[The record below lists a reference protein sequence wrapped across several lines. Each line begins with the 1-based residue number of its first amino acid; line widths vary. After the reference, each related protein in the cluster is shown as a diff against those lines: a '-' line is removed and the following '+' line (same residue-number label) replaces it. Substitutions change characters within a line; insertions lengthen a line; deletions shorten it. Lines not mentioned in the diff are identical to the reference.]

1 MSLLNERLNRLEE
14 EIQKPS
20 FRQNKGLSNEVGYY
34 IFDYPAEREL
44 EVRKRVE
51 YIKNKS
57 EVSTDEYKIKVF
69 DLYDVMT
76 EILESK
82 VRLEKCFDIEKKNG
96 FDKLSYGITNLLKVS
111 STNGLIVKYIEER
124 VEEKNII
131 FVTGIGKCFPII
143 RSHTILN
150 NLHMVIDN
158 VPVIMFYPGK
168 YTGQELILFNEIKDD
183 NYYRAFKIVE

>member
-69 DLYDVMT
+69 DLYDIMT

-82 VRLEKCFDIEKKNG
+82 GRLDKCFDIEKRNG
-96 FDKLSYGITNLLKVS
+96 FEKLSYGVTSMLRVS

-143 RSHTILN
+143 RSHTVLN

-158 VPVIMFYPGK
+158 VPVVMFYPGK

>member
-1 MSLLNERLNRLEE
+1 MSLLEE
-14 EIQKPS
+14 EIKKPS

-34 IFDYPAEREL
+34 IFDYPAESEL
-44 EVRKRVE
+44 EVRKRIE
-51 YIKNKS
+51 YIKNKNETS
-57 EVSTDEYKIKVF
+57 SDDYKIKVF
-69 DLYDVMT
+69 DLYDIMT

-82 VRLEKCFDIEKKNG
+82 GRLDKCFDIEKRNG
-96 FDKLSYGITNLLKVS
+96 FEKLSYGVTSMLRVS

-124 VEEKNII
+124 VEEKNIV

-143 RSHTILN
+143 RSHTVLN